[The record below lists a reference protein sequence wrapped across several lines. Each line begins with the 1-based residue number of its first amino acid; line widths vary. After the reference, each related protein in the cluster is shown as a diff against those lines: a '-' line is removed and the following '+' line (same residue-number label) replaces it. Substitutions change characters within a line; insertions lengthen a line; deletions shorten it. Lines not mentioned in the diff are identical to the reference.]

1 MRKQCPNKK
10 QKYDLSHNN
19 QIFVKI
25 ISVVSLISQ
34 LLSPKNAPLAEQ
46 IPHLFFAA

>member
-10 QKYDLSHNN
+10 QKYDMRQNN

-25 ISVVSLISQ
+25 ISLVYSYFSIT
-34 LLSPKNAPLAEQ
+34 
-46 IPHLFFAA
+46 